1 MKWLTTSSLLVL
13 LALLSYVSGLMTLRP
28 ARSRRPDVRLHA
40 KKITPNEGE
49 SMDDYRRAVLGV
61 INEYS
66 TSKDEFGGRELLELI
81 VRKWGA
87 AYDLQLRKSAP
98 FGEASGNLYI
108 NVMWKYFGQKTFDKS
123 EREYLENL
131 EAVARLIKSV
141 NRVDQFKDKIKESR
155 KRPNGYFGYAV
166 SIPLDIPPDSADRF
180 LQSLSLNV
188 EDTIE

>member
-1 MKWLTTSSLLVL
+1 
-13 LALLSYVSGLMTLRP
+13 MTLRP
-28 ARSRRPDVRLHA
+28 ARSRRPDVRLNA

-166 SIPLDIPPDSADRF
+166 SIPLDVPPDSADRF